1 MIRTNRALISDG
13 RRIVA
18 EHTKQSAFTIPVAK
32 AIDGGFRVN
41 LEQKVAGLICEIAQ
55 YRGQKMEMPDALTIA
70 GLYLR
75 DLREDFPL
83 LATTD
88 IRPIFW
94 AGVKKAYGEYYGIN
108 AGTLHDWTAAWVET
122 PEGQQVLAARRKKE
136 ALAAPPV
143 RRQMTPEEADASIR
157 KEVNAAYRRW
167 LDGWKPDYQ
176 EGAIGDELRK
186 AGYISVLD
194 PLRDLGGYKLAY
206 LHDHGYQGTDLL
218 TIYTAAKA
226 AGKEVLL

>member
-1 MIRTNRALISDG
+1 MTTAIAT
-13 RRIVA
+13 
-18 EHTKQSAFTIPVAK
+18 TKQSAFTVTVAK

-83 LATTD
+83 LDTTD

-122 PEGQQVLAARRKKE
+122 PEGQQVLAARRKRE
-136 ALAAPPV
+136 QPATAPA
-143 RRQMTPEEADASIR
+143 RRQLTPEEEDASIR
-157 KEVNAAYRRW
+157 KAVNDAYRRW
-167 LDGWKPDYQ
+167 LTGWKPEYQ
-176 EGAIGDELRK
+176 EGTLGDELRK
-186 AGYISVLD
+186 AGYVSVLD
-194 PLRDLGGYKLAY
+194 PLRDLGGFKLAY
-206 LHDHGYQGTDLL
+206 LHDHGVEGPDLL

-226 AGKEVLL
+226 SGKEVLV